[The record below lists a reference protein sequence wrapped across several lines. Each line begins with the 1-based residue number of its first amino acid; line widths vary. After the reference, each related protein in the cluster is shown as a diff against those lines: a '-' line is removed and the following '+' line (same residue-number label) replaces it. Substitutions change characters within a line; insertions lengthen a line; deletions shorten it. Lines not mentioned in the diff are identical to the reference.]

1 MSKIS
6 VKTPFLFG
14 RKPQRY
20 EKYCLMEKNGAEILL
35 HKQYLPGKALANMPK
50 KAYDYSNC

>member
-35 HKQYLPGKALANMPK
+35 HKQYPPGKALANMPK

>member
-20 EKYCLMEKNGAEILL
+20 EQYGAEILL